1 MDHEAEQ
8 VNVVSQEILGSHF
21 VRLQTDSVELKED
34 FASNK
39 ATLSAQMR
47 QKIGDEEKP
56 FSVTG
61 TGVGLID
68 AYFEGLLG
76 IFSAEYVSLSK
87 ISIVD
92 FNMSSKAAGTKGSHT
107 DAMAVAVLR
116 VKNSDQHEYTFSH
129 KSASIS
135 QSSVG
140 AVQDVLQ
147 FFINSE
153 RAFTQLYMALED
165 AKKRTRSDLIQKYQI
180 QMSTLVKATSY
191 DKIVERLRQA
201 R

>member
-1 MDHEAEQ
+1 MDNEAEQ
-8 VNVVSQEILGSHF
+8 VNALSQEILGSHF
-21 VRLQTDSVELKED
+21 VRLQTDSLELKED
-34 FASNK
+34 FVSNK
-39 ATLSAQMR
+39 ATINAHMR

-76 IFSAEYVSLSK
+76 VFSAEYVSLSR

-92 FNMSSKAAGTKGSHT
+92 FNMSSKAAGMKGSHT
-107 DAMAVAVLR
+107 DAMAVALLR

-153 RAFTQLYMALED
+153 RAFTQLYIALED

-191 DKIVERLRQA
+191 GQIVERLRQA
-201 R
+201 